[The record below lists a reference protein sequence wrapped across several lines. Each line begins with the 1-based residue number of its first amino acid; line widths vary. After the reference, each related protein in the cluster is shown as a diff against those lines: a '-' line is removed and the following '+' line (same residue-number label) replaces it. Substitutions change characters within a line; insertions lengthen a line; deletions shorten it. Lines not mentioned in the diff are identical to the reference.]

1 MRGIERVGGV
11 RAGILAALLCF
22 MLTAG
27 ACSGDDT
34 GSGATQADVGAGGGT
49 EVLVFAA
56 SSLTEAFGETG
67 RRFEEANPTT
77 TVRFVFGPSDAL
89 AAQINNGAPADVF
102 ASASETWMEAVHEQP
117 PGVSAEGTFARN
129 RLVIIT
135 PPDDPAQIS
144 SLEDLGEPGVKLV
157 LAAKDVPAGTYAR
170 EALDGVGVAEQ
181 AEANVVSNEEDV
193 KAVMQKVLLGEA
205 DAGIVYVTDLTTDVE
220 SSVRAVPIP
229 TADNVIAT
237 YPIAMVASSEH
248 ATLAGSFV
256 EYVRGREGQEIL
268 RSYGFLPPP

>member
-1 MRGIERVGGV
+1 MRGIGWAGGA
-11 RAGILAALLCF
+11 RAGILAALLCL
-22 MLTAG
+22 MLAAG
-27 ACSGDDT
+27 ACSGDDR
-34 GSGATQADVGAGGGT
+34 GSGSAQADTGAGGVP

-67 RRFEEANPTT
+67 QRFEEANPTA

-102 ASASETWMEAVHEQP
+102 ASASETWMEAVHDQP

-135 PPDDPAQIS
+135 PPDDPAGIS
-144 SLEDLGEPGVKLV
+144 SLEDLGEPDVKLV
-157 LAAKDVPAGTYAR
+157 LAAEDVPAGTYAR
-170 EALDGVGVAEQ
+170 KALDGVGVAEQ
-181 AEANVVSNEEDV
+181 AASNVVSNEEDV
-193 KAVMQKVLLGEA
+193 KAVVQKVLLGEA

-229 TADNVIAT
+229 RADNVIAT
-237 YPIAMVASSEH
+237 YPIAVVASSEH
-248 ATLAGSFV
+248 ATRAGTFV
-256 EYVRGREGQEIL
+256 EYMRSPEGQDVL